1 MPIVRILEHGQVTI
15 PKKFRDMLGLKKGDL
30 AEAELEGDRIM
41 ITPKTLT
48 AEKEA
53 ANTAPK
59 ARLPERLPERLTNP
73 RYGSEQLDARLEEM
87 ATSAPGIETVRQI
100 TKRLPSLSKLIS
112 EERDNE

>member
-48 AEKEA
+48 AERET
-53 ANTAPK
+53 ANIAPK
-59 ARLPERLPERLTNP
+59 TRLPERLANP
-73 RYGSEQLDARLEEM
+73 RYGSEQLDAHLEEM